1 MSASPKLM
9 NEIKALGLA
18 MAFFGAWIGLLI
30 LLKSLLLEEYHIDTF
45 GWTKILVGALVLS
58 KVVLILE
65 HVSLGAWV
73 RARPAWVDV
82 FLRTGFYAL
91 GVVIVLILEKGLE
104 GRHEH
109 GGFIPAL
116 QSGLREAGVY
126 HVYVN
131 ALCLAGALLAYNAL
145 TVVRRHLGEGG
156 LLRLFA
162 LPLSAGTGMKNLAP
176 LGKRL

>member
-1 MSASPKLM
+1 MSASPKLI
-9 NEIKALGLA
+9 NEVKALGQA

-30 LLKSLLLEEYHIDTF
+30 LLKTLLLEEYHIDSF
-45 GWTKILVGALVLS
+45 GWTKIFVGALVLS

-65 HVSLGAWV
+65 HVSLGDWV

-91 GVVIVLILEKGLE
+91 GVVIVLVLEKGLE
-104 GRHEH
+104 GRHAH

-116 QSGLREAGVY
+116 QSGFREAQVY

-131 ALCLAGALLAYNAL
+131 TLCLSGALLVYNAL

-156 LLRLFA
+156 LLRLFS
-162 LPLSAGTGMKNLAP
+162 LPLAAGTGTKNLAP
-176 LGKRL
+176 VVEKL